1 MLDGHVLCQFVD
13 VDGLADGHG
22 TCEPLVEGHA
32 LGVLVLVLT
41 IKYAHNPVVFYM
53 VLDTSCDQLHRVAAS
68 RKSK

>member
-41 IKYAHNPVVFYM
+41 IKYGTY
-53 VLDTSCDQLHRVAAS
+53 DKIRS
-68 RKSK
+68 